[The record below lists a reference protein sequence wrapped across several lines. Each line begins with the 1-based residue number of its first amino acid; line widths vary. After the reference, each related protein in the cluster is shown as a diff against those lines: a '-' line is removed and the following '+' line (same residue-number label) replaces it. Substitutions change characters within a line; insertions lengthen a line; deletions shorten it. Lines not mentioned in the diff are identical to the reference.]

1 MSNVVILSFF
11 TFPQMYKLLNYP
23 YLNYIILYH
32 KFIHLKQF
40 EGFGSEIGLAD
51 PQA

>member
-1 MSNVVILSFF
+1 MTNVVILSFF
-11 TFPQMYKLLNYP
+11 TFPQMYKLLNYT
-23 YLNYIILYH
+23 YLNYIILYY

-40 EGFGSEIGLAD
+40 EGFGSGIGSAD